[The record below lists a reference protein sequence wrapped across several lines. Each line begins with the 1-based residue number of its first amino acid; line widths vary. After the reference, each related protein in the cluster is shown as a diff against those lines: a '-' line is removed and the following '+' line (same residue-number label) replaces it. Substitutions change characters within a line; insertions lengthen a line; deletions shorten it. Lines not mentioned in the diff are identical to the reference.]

1 VCQIDGSWLVY
12 KCDIYIVR
20 DAFHCRATLLCS
32 RRRRKPF
39 IVYAVCVSWFVTYIH
54 TRHIHGSWRILHCEQ
69 CRLHCYAVSGG
80 ESHWSLALVVY
91 HIHGSWLVYHI
102 HGSWLIYICDTYIRV
117 SYSWFVTHIHM
128 RHIHCLLLFC
138 ATGFQ
143 CSAMQSATEKATH
156 IYSSWRIRIV
166 STHLHGSWLICTT
179 GFQYSAMQS
188 ATEKAIYFY
197 GYTYIVRSWKL
208 FFGDLSTGTY
218 RAQTCSRTQY
228 TNRVRTHYIYVLIE
242 YAYFVTHMN

>member
-1 VCQIDGSWLVY
+1 M
-12 KCDIYIVR
+12 VR
-20 DAFHCRATLLCS
+20 DAFCTVSSVGYTAMQSAAEKAIDLWRWSCIIFMVRDSYTYATHTLFVTLLCN
-32 RRRRKPF
+32 
-39 IVYAVCVSWFVTYIH
+39 
-54 TRHIHGSWRILHCEQ
+54 RISVQ
-69 CRLHCYAVSGG
+69 S
-80 ESHWSLALVVY
+80 
-91 HIHGSWLVYHI
+91 
-102 HGSWLIYICDTYIRV
+102 
-117 SYSWFVTHIHM
+117 
-128 RHIHCLLLFC
+128 
-138 ATGFQ
+138 
-143 CSAMQSATEKATH
+143 MQSATEKATH

-242 YAYFVTHMN
+242 YAYFVTHTN